1 MGPLYGVQW
10 RSWRT
15 SDGGRAELVQGL
27 KDNSDSC
34 RNIVSAWNVSELQGM
49 ALPPEAKRQLSEPRL
64 PQCPVK
70 DPLLHL
76 PIQCPVPSSA
86 RQRPIQRCLHR
97 VLL

>member
-15 SDGGRAELVQGL
+15 PDGGRGELVQGL

-34 RNIVSAWNVSELQGM
+34 RHIVSAWNVSELQGM
-49 ALPPEAKRQLSEPRL
+49 ALPPEAKRQLSEPRF

-70 DPLLHL
+70 ASLSDTPAD
-76 PIQCPVPSSA
+76 PVPSPLLGAPAADSA
-86 RQRPIQRCLHR
+86 VPP
-97 VLL
+97 